1 MWGENTAADCCSI
14 RAMKNIL
21 SIVSTLVI
29 GSALALT
36 ACGKDKKP
44 STTDPAVN
52 DPAKT
57 DPAKPDPAATAPK
70 ADDKK
75 ADDKPAGGW

>member
-1 MWGENTAADCCSI
+1 
-14 RAMKNIL
+14 MKNIL

-44 STTDPAVN
+44 STTDPTAT

-57 DPAKPDPAATAPK
+57 DPAKADPTAATPK